1 MTYNRVAKPVT
12 IVNNHTFRFNELI
25 NQLSHHNLN
34 RKSYTP
40 EFTFGCDPKTLY
52 EGKPPT
58 ACGAYLKNYSLAV
71 MTGCR

>member
-12 IVNNHTFRFNELI
+12 IVTNHTFRFNELI

-40 EFTFGCDPKTLY
+40 EFTFGRDPK
-52 EGKPPT
+52 
-58 ACGAYLKNYSLAV
+58 NYMKVSLQRHV
-71 MTGCR
+71 GLT